1 MVAILL
7 LKLWCNFITFM
18 PIMLALTKL
27 SVKSLSKTL
36 THLLRGMP
44 GEVQNNIEY

>member
-7 LKLWCNFITFM
+7 LKLLCNFITFI
-18 PIMLALTKL
+18 PIIPVLTKL

-36 THLLRGMP
+36 THLLTDMP